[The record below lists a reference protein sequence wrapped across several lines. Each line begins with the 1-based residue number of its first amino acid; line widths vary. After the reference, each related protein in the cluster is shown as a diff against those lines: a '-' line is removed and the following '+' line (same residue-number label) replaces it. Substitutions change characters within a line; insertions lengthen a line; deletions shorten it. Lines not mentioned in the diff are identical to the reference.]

1 MLSNKNVKEIVI
13 SGAGLVGSLLSIF
26 LARRNYKVTILEQ
39 RSDMRK
45 SSAEVGKSIN
55 LALSNRGWKP
65 LEEIGIT
72 DRVRKMI
79 IPMKGRMMH
88 DSDGILTFQPYGL
101 EGQAINSVSR
111 AGLNMLLMDKAEE
124 TGVNILFNHRCLDVD
139 INNSNLLVESQ
150 GNQSEFKGD
159 IIIGADGAFS
169 AIRAALQITDRFT
182 YSQHYIEHGY
192 KELSVPPG
200 NEGKFQLENNC
211 LHIWPRGNFMLI
223 ALPNKDGSFTCTLF
237 FPFEGNPS
245 FSSLKN
251 DNDVKI
257 FFKTTFPDAFP
268 LLSNLIE
275 EFNINPTSSLV
286 TVKCYPWVKKNI
298 MLIGDAA
305 HAVVPF
311 FGQGMNAGFED
322 CRILNK
328 MIDDYQ
334 GNWSLILKKYQ
345 ESRKPDADAISDLA
359 LRNFIIMRDLVAD
372 EKFLLRKEIEAKLHE
387 LYPTRWIPLYSMV
400 TFNENIPYSKASSLG
415 KLQEKVMNEV
425 MNYPDIEN
433 TWKGLDYEVLI
444 IKYELLIQN
453 DQK

>member
-1 MLSNKNVKEIVI
+1 VVR
-13 SGAGLVGSLLSIF
+13 F
-26 LARRNYKVTILEQ
+26 
-39 RSDMRK
+39 
-45 SSAEVGKSIN
+45 
-55 LALSNRGWKP
+55 RG
-65 LEEIGIT
+65 
-72 DRVRKMI
+72 
-79 IPMKGRMMH
+79 
-88 DSDGILTFQPYGL
+88 
-101 EGQAINSVSR
+101 
-111 AGLNMLLMDKAEE
+111 
-124 TGVNILFNHRCLDVD
+124 
-139 INNSNLLVESQ
+139 
-150 GNQSEFKGD
+150 
-159 IIIGADGAFS
+159 
-169 AIRAALQITDRFT
+169 
-182 YSQHYIEHGY
+182 
-192 KELSVPPG
+192 
-200 NEGKFQLENNC
+200 
-211 LHIWPRGNFMLI
+211 
-223 ALPNKDGSFTCTLF
+223 TCTLF

-433 TWKGLDYEVLI
+433 TWKGLDYEVLV